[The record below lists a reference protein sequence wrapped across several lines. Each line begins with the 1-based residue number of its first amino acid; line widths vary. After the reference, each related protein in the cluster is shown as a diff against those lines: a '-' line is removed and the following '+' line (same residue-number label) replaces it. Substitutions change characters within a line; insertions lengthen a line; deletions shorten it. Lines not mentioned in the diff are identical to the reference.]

1 MYIESI
7 KVILGRDNMDLKILV
22 VEDEV
27 PINHILTSAL
37 RAEGYVVRSAFSS
50 KEARSLLE
58 SFNPHLALLDVNLP
72 DESGFE
78 LCRFISI
85 KYAIPIVM
93 LTARNDIV
101 DKVLG
106 LELGADDYITKPFH
120 IKEVLTRVKV
130 ALRRVEK
137 YRMSTDNNFMEVNK
151 IFKIN
156 LESRIVTKDEQEVRL
171 KPQEY
176 ELLGFLV
183 RNRNRVFSRE
193 EILDKV
199 WGYDYDGELR
209 TVDVHVRRLR
219 SKLDNDG
226 AKSIIETVFGTGYV
240 MRQQHEDK
248 V

>member
-1 MYIESI
+1 
-7 KVILGRDNMDLKILV
+7 MDLKVLV

-27 PINHILTSAL
+27 TINHILTSAL

-50 KEARSLLE
+50 QEARNLLE

-78 LCRFISI
+78 LCRFINT
-85 KYAIPIVM
+85 KYALPIVM

-137 YRMSTDNNFMEVNK
+137 YRTSSDNNFVEINK
-151 IFKIN
+151 TVKIN
-156 LESRIVTKDEQEVRL
+156 LVSRIVLKDEQEVKL
-171 KPQEY
+171 KPKEY

-183 RNRNRVFSRE
+183 RNKNIVFSRE
-193 EILDKV
+193 ELLDKV
-199 WGYDYDGELR
+199 WEYDYDGELR

-219 SKLDNDG
+219 SKLDIDG
-226 AKSIIETVFGTGYV
+226 AKSIIETAFGTGYV
-240 MRQQHEDK
+240 MR
-248 V
+248 

>member
-1 MYIESI
+1 
-7 KVILGRDNMDLKILV
+7 MDLKVLV

-37 RAEGYVVRSAFSS
+37 RSEGYIIRSAYSS
-50 KEARSLLE
+50 KEARILLE

-72 DESGFE
+72 DENGFE
-78 LCRFISI
+78 LCRFINT

-137 YRMSTDNNFMEVNK
+137 YRTSSDNSFIEVNK

-156 LESRIVTKDEQEVRL
+156 LESRIVTKDEQEIKL
-171 KPQEY
+171 KPKEY
-176 ELLGFLV
+176 ELLGFFV
-183 RNRNRVFSRE
+183 RNRNRIFSRE
-193 EILDKV
+193 ELLDKV
-199 WGYDYDGELR
+199 WGYDYEGELR

-240 MRQQHEDK
+240 MR
-248 V
+248 